1 MKEDDYMFVDEVL
14 MTVEAG
20 SGGNGCMAY
29 RREAC
34 VPMGGPFGGN
44 GGKGSDIIFKADSG
58 LKTLIDLRY
67 QKKIKG
73 NNGQNGEGKNK
84 YGSNSEDLVIK
95 VPIGTTVKDADT
107 GVVIAD
113 LTKNGETATIAYG
126 GRGGRGN
133 VSLSSK
139 NNPCPSYAENGEPGE
154 VRKIRVELRMIAD
167 VGLVGMPSVG
177 KSTILSMISNA
188 NPKIA
193 DYHFTTLS
201 PNLGVVKTKDNTFV
215 VADLPGLIEGAS
227 LGAGLGHKF
236 LKHVERTKII
246 AHVVDM
252 AGTEGRNP
260 YDDYVAIRK
269 ELESFSPKLLTKKE
283 IIIANKM
290 DGENARE
297 NQEEFKKKINNKDI
311 FEVTALIND
320 GLDEVINKLA
330 VLTKEIDDQELYSE
344 DVIES
349 HVLYKFKKEKPFTII
364 KDKDVYVIKGD
375 TVEKLFRMTNF
386 NTEESYERFS
396 NKLRRMGI
404 DEELEKM
411 GIKEGDT
418 VRIFDFEFEWTR

>member
-1 MKEDDYMFVDEVL
+1 MFVDEVL

-227 LGAGLGHKF
+227 MGAGLGHKF

-260 YDDYVAIRK
+260 YDEYVAIRK

-297 NQEEFKKKINNKDI
+297 NLEEFKKKINNKDI

>member
-1 MKEDDYMFVDEVL
+1 MFVDEVL

-227 LGAGLGHKF
+227 MGAGLGHKF

-246 AHVVDM
+246 AHVIDM

-260 YDDYVAIRK
+260 YDDYVTIRK

-297 NQEEFKKKINNKDI
+297 NLEEFKKKINNKDI

-411 GIKEGDT
+411 GIQDGDT